1 MTKQALATYLRICA
15 RAFLATALACA
26 LVPALAFAQTP
37 DTDTD
42 APTYQRI
49 VKVGYMSNPGNLS
62 KNDDGTFE
70 GYTYDYLMRV
80 AQFTGWTFEFV
91 EAPGETGD
99 EQAIALMDMIGNA
112 TVDIAGGMTYS
123 AALSDLYEYPENSY
137 GAAHTS
143 LFAPN
148 VDASVSQTNLFT
160 QEELRVAIL
169 STAKQRRAE
178 LEYYCNQNGI
188 NLITVECTTTEEMR
202 GKTLSGEADVF
213 LEIDVNIFDGFHIVS
228 SFAGRP
234 FFFAAPMSEGLFLL
248 CCAGCLYLVRRG
260 RTGLGCLVGGYAAFT
275 RSLGLMLFAP
285 VFFELV
291 QEKRGWRRFLWLVLI
306 PAGFGA
312 YCFINWQVSGDP
324 FKYMEYQKVHWGQSL
339 GFFFNTAAYQLE
351 NAIAYLAEGR
361 STAWGLWIPN
371 LVCSFFALGVM
382 APAAKRLRPSYTAWF
397 IAYYAVAIGATWLLS
412 APRYLVAMPVIALA
426 LALDVQQKNER
437 ALLCALLP
445 ASLCYLLAF
454 CLGLQVW

>member
-1 MTKQALATYLRICA
+1 MLERI
-15 RAFLATALACA
+15 RAYGKA
-26 LVPALAFAQTP
+26 
-37 DTDTD
+37 
-42 APTYQRI
+42 
-49 VKVGYMSNPGNLS
+49 
-62 KNDDGTFE
+62 E
-70 GYTYDYLMRV
+70 
-80 AQFTGWTFEFV
+80 
-91 EAPGETGD
+91 
-99 EQAIALMDMIGNA
+99 
-112 TVDIAGGMTYS
+112 
-123 AALSDLYEYPENSY
+123 AALSGCGIALLGGCYVYWLCSSSFGLWGRLAALASLALFIWVCLRFVPVWFACWRRRGPCAAVSGA
-137 GAAHTS
+137 GAAQAARRVFLCLFGFCLGMTLLVWLLRLALGRGEGYYQS
-143 LFAPN
+143 LQYWTYTDSHHYLDIARDWYLSEGEWDRLVQLVFLPGYPLAIRLFGL
-148 VDASVSQTNLFT
+148 VIRDYTLAAFLVSALSFSGAGALLYLLFRLDYGH
-160 QEELRVAIL
+160 E
-169 STAKQRRAE
+169 TARRA
-178 LEYYCNQNGI
+178 
-188 NLITVECTTTEEMR
+188 V
-202 GKTLSGEADVF
+202 TLLCLLPGS
-213 LEIDVNIFDGFHIVS
+213 
-228 SFAGRP
+228 

-382 APAAKRLRPSYTAWF
+382 VPAAKRLRPSYTAWF